1 MSGNNAIN
9 VAKLQEQLAE
19 KKTEYN
25 TGSVQNTGSNINSG
39 TGSGGSGSGK
49 SESDTTGAGVPG
61 SGNFGS
67 GNSGT
72 GIGIGGSG
80 NGQKDQTSAADDG
93 DAVSCDI
100 FCVIFMSCYLKW

>member
-25 TGSVQNTGSNINSG
+25 TGSVQNTGSNIDSG
-39 TGSGGSGSGK
+39 TGSGGSVSGNSGSGI
-49 SESDTTGAGVPG
+49 TGTGVSG

-67 GNSGT
+67 GNSG
-72 GIGIGGSG
+72 IGLGGSG
-80 NGQKDQTSAADDG
+80 TGQKDQTSAADDG
-93 DAVSCDI
+93 DAVS
-100 FCVIFMSCYLKW
+100 